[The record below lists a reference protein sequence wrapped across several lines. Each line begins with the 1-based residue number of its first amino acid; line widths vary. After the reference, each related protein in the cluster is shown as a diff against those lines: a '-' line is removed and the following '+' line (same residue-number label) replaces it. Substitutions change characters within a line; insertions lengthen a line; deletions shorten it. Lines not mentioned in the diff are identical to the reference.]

1 MSHKETVCH
10 PLVSTDPMIEVQA
23 DALPEDSREDTTLE
37 DTNQTKSD
45 APTKYQVQNKIFL
58 SDRNTFDRS

>member
-1 MSHKETVCH
+1 
-10 PLVSTDPMIEVQA
+10 MIEVQA
-23 DALPEDSREDTTLE
+23 DALPEDSREDTTLG
-37 DTNQTKSD
+37 DTNQTKFD

>member
-1 MSHKETVCH
+1 
-10 PLVSTDPMIEVQA
+10 MIEVQA